1 MNEPVKKMDQT
12 PESYSPKIKP
22 WIVNLVE
29 KVTVEEAEEMKQNHS
44 VKVAKLEYLYRERRD
59 SQRPGC
65 GKSIWTYVGKKRR
78 NFFCFGSNGELRFLI
93 KRQLRFNAS

>member
-44 VKVAKLEYLYRERRD
+44 VKLAKLEYLHL
-59 SQRPGC
+59 PA
-65 GKSIWTYVGKKRR
+65 
-78 NFFCFGSNGELRFLI
+78 LRFI
-93 KRQLRFNAS
+93 GKDVIASGPDAGNQYGLMWAKSGEIFSVLDQM